1 MDNSSSNSSV
11 FLSIIFP
18 AHNEEARL
26 PETLKK
32 VDDFVKRLSFT
43 SEVIIIENASA
54 DATLRIAQEFARE
67 HDYMTVLHDD
77 LAGKGRAVQKGM
89 LAARG
94 AYRFICDVDLSMPV
108 EEIIHFL
115 PPELEGYDV
124 AIASREAKGAVRYGE
139 PAYRHFVGRV
149 FNSLVRILTLPEL
162 NDTQCGFKCFTAKAA
177 ETLFPKMTI
186 FGWTFDVEILA
197 IARQKKYRL
206 VEVPIPWYY
215 QPRSKINVLRDSAK
229 MALDLF
235 QIRKN
240 LRKGVYA
247 GKD

>member
-1 MDNSSSNSSV
+1 MDNSMANSPV

-18 AHNEEARL
+18 AHNEASRL
-26 PETLKK
+26 PDTLKK
-32 VDDFVKRLSFT
+32 VDDFVKRQSFT
-43 SEVIIIENASA
+43 YEVLIVENASS
-54 DATLRIAQEFARE
+54 DATLRIAREFASE
-67 HDYMTVLHDD
+67 HEYATVIHDD

-115 PPELEGYDV
+115 PPELNGYDV

-149 FNSLVRILTLPEL
+149 FNSLVQILTLPEL
-162 NDTQCGFKCFTAKAA
+162 NDTQCGFKCFTARAA

-215 QPRSKINVLRDSAK
+215 QPRSKINVLRDSAN
-229 MALDLF
+229 MAIDLF
-235 QIRKN
+235 RIRKN
-240 LRKGVYA
+240 LHKGVYA
-247 GKD
+247 GEN